1 MPFQA
6 NLNPPAAIAP
16 GCLVQGRS
24 GLTGPLSCRNTASHR
39 CIACRHGCR
48 ALPLHPLTRA
58 GFNAPPCLPACVC
71 LPFGHPPFR
80 FMGALRPPCALFP
93 DFSRGTRL
101 CIGAKKSTRTSARNG
116 AAIRVLRIRGFD
128 SPSVG
133 MIQIRSAGRSR
144 CFLSAPA
151 GAPCCRAQYSAFCV
165 GCQITVPAQWHQ

>member
-1 MPFQA
+1 MQRAFSGQPE
-6 NLNPPAAIAP
+6 PPAAIAP

-48 ALPLHPLTRA
+48 ALPLHPSARA

-101 CIGAKKSTRTSARNG
+101 CIGAKKHPDHCPQRGGDPG
-116 AAIRVLRIRGFD
+116 AAHPWFRQSLRWHN
-128 SPSVG
+128 PNQV
-133 MIQIRSAGRSR
+133 GRSKPLLP
-144 CFLSAPA
+144 LSPRR
-151 GAPCCRAQYSAFCV
+151 GSLLSGSV
-165 GCQITVPAQWHQ
+165 

>member
-6 NLNPPAAIAP
+6 NLNPPAAIGA
-16 GCLVQGRS
+16 GCGVQGRS

-39 CIACRHGCR
+39 CIACRYECR
-48 ALPLHPLTRA
+48 ALPLHPSARA
-58 GFNAPPCLPACVC
+58 GFFSLAVPAGLRVSPVRSSPFPFYGRSAPASLFVPRFLRRRKKAPGPPA
-71 LPFGHPPFR
+71 R
-80 FMGALRPPCALFP
+80 
-93 DFSRGTRL
+93 S
-101 CIGAKKSTRTSARNG
+101 G
-116 AAIRVLRIRGFD
+116 AATRVLSIRGFD

-165 GCQITVPAQWHQ
+165 GCQITAPAQWRQ

>member
-24 GLTGPLSCRNTASHR
+24 GLTGPLSCRNTASPAGTDAGRSPSIRRHGR
-39 CIACRHGCR
+39 VLIPRRACR
-48 ALPLHPLTRA
+48 L
-58 GFNAPPCLPACVC
+58 ACVSRSVIPLSVLWARC
-71 LPFGHPPFR
+71 ARL
-80 FMGALRPPCALFP
+80 ALCSLIFP
-93 DFSRGTRL
+93 GVRAFAS
-101 CIGAKKSTRTSARNG
+101 AQKSTRTTAHNG

-151 GAPCCRAQYSAFCV
+151 GAPCCRIQYSAFCV
-165 GCQITVPAQWHQ
+165 GCQITAPAQWHQ

>member
-1 MPFQA
+1 MQRAFSGQPEPTRRHGA
-6 NLNPPAAIAP
+6 

-39 CIACRHGCR
+39 CIACRYGCR
-48 ALPLHPLTRA
+48 ALPLHPLARA
-58 GFNAPPCLPACVC
+58 GFFSPAVSAGLRVSPVRSSPFPFYGRNAPAFLVVSRFLRRRKKAPGPPA
-71 LPFGHPPFR
+71 R
-80 FMGALRPPCALFP
+80 
-93 DFSRGTRL
+93 S
-101 CIGAKKSTRTSARNG
+101 G
-116 AAIRVLRIRGFD
+116 AAIRVLSIRSFD

-165 GCQITVPAQWHQ
+165 GCQITAPAQWRQ